1 MEHLDGNAI
10 AGLMAELFGREM
22 TLATGVCGTC
32 RAVRR
37 VAELRVYVRAP
48 GTVVRCPV
56 CGAVLLRIVQAPGR
70 TWVDMRGLQTLQ
82 VDVEGDA

>member
-22 TLATGVCGTC
+22 TLATGTCGTC

>member
-22 TLATGVCGTC
+22 TLATCVCGTC

-70 TWVDMRGLQTLQ
+70 TWVDMRGLQTIQLE
-82 VDVEGDA
+82 D